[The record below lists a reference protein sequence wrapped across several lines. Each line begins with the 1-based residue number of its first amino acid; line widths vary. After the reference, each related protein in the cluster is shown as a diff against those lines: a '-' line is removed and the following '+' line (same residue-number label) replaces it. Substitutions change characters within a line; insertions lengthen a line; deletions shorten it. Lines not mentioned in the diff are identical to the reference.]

1 MLGGKDAYGFR
12 EILRFLKGN
21 QDFTEARLKLESGRR
36 DISYPLQKLLDQGLV
51 VQMESGRY
59 HVAVPLDTAVSFY
72 EKLLNP
78 RRPSTRGET
87 AEITL

>member
-1 MLGGKDAYGFR
+1 VLGGKDAYGFR